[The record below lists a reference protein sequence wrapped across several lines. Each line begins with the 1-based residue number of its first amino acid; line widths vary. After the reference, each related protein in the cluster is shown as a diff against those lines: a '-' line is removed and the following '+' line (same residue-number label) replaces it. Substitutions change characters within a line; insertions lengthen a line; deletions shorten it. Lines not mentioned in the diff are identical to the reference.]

1 MSLQLFL
8 GGALSALLLAG
19 GGSAVAA
26 GAWRMRR
33 DAVAARL
40 KLLPAVPSP
49 AAPAAAVEDA
59 ASLLKHASGRT
70 DPAELRVL
78 VRACRRW
85 KIPPRHAAKAFSALR
100 IGLAAAAGGLAL
112 LALRLAAA
120 DAPPLLQLTGAIG
133 PALGAW
139 LAPAFLL
146 RGAAKR
152 HSEAVA
158 AGLPEALE
166 LLLVC
171 VEAGLSLEDGID
183 RIARELKWSQPALS
197 EELVQT
203 SADLKI
209 LPDRDQALGNLAAR
223 IDLPSVRSV
232 VTSLSQTLRYGT
244 PLSQALRVT
253 AAELRNDSLV
263 SLEERANRLPTLL
276 TVPMMLFMMPTIFL
290 IIGGPA
296 AIRMLD
302 AFAK

>member
-1 MSLQLFL
+1 MSLQLLL
-8 GGALSALLLAG
+8 GLALSVLLAG
-19 GGSAVAA
+19 GGSAVVA

-33 DAVAARL
+33 GAMAGRL
-40 KLLPAVPSP
+40 KLLPAATASASAQ
-49 AAPAAAVEDA
+49 AAPAEDA
-59 ASLLKHASGRT
+59 SALLKHASGRINA
-70 DPAELRVL
+70 AELRVL
-78 VRACRRW
+78 ARACRRW
-85 KIPPRHAAKAFSALR
+85 KIPTRHASGAFAALR
-100 IGLAAAAGGLAL
+100 IGLAVAAGGLAL
-112 LALRLAAA
+112 LVLRLAAA
-120 DAPPLLQLTGAIG
+120 DAPPMLHVTGAIG

-146 RGAAKR
+146 QGAAKR
-152 HSEAVA
+152 HSETVA

-171 VEAGLSLEDGID
+171 VEAGLSLEDGLE
-183 RIARELKWSQPALS
+183 RVTRELKWSQPALA
-197 EELVQT
+197 EELMQT

-209 LPDRDQALGNLAAR
+209 LPDRDQALANLAAR

-253 AAELRNDSLV
+253 ASELRNDSLV
-263 SLEERANRLPTLL
+263 ALEERANRLPTLL